1 MMIKIKENINNYFII
16 NNLNKYNNNINIYN
30 KKNQINKLIFLLTLI
45 K

>member
-1 MMIKIKENINNYFII
+1 MMIKIKESINNYFII